1 MRKAVYT
8 IFTQIGL
15 QSRGG
20 CLGLSQEQAVLTLRR
35 RILVVD
41 DESDIGELLKY
52 NLEQEG
58 YETAIVN
65 EGEKVIEKLK
75 SEAFDLLILDLML
88 PGVSGLD
95 ICRSM
100 KREES
105 LETIPIIML
114 TAKSSETDKIV
125 GLEVGADDY
134 ITKPFS
140 PREVVA
146 RVKAVLRRSE
156 DKKEYDIG
164 GNLEFEGLK
173 IDTSRHEV
181 YVEGEEVKLT
191 NTEFKI
197 LQCLLQKPG
206 HVFNRSQLITFA
218 LGKDV
223 SVVDRTIDVH
233 ITNLRKKLN
242 QRGPQIESIRGVGYR
257 LKEAR
262 SLQVQ

>member
-1 MRKAVYT
+1 
-8 IFTQIGL
+8 
-15 QSRGG
+15 
-20 CLGLSQEQAVLTLRR
+20 LTLRR

-41 DESDIGELLKY
+41 DEVDIAELIKY
-52 NLEQEG
+52 NLEQEAF
-58 YETAIVN
+58 EVVILHEAS
-65 EGEKVIEKLK
+65 KVLSILK
-75 SEAFDLLILDLML
+75 SQNFDLILLDLML
-88 PGVSGLD
+88 PGASGMDL
-95 ICRSM
+95 CREM
-100 KREES
+100 KRNPQTES
-105 LETIPIIML
+105 IPIIML

-156 DKKEYDIG
+156 TKRVGPNSAIIEY
-164 GNLEFEGLK
+164 EGLR
-173 IDTSRHEV
+173 IDASRHEV
-181 YVEGEEVKLT
+181 FVDGEEVRLT

-206 HVFNRSQLITFA
+206 HVFDRSQLIDFA

-242 QRGPQIESIRGVGYR
+242 QRGPLIESIRGVGYR
-257 LKEAR
+257 VKEVRDQA
-262 SLQVQ
+262 

>member
-1 MRKAVYT
+1 M
-8 IFTQIGL
+8 
-15 QSRGG
+15 
-20 CLGLSQEQAVLTLRR
+20 
-35 RILVVD
+35 VVD
-41 DESDIGELLKY
+41 DEPDIGELLKY
-52 NLEQEG
+52 NLDQEG
-58 YETAIVN
+58 FDVN
-65 EGEKVIEKLK
+65 VVRAGEKVL
-75 SEAFDLLILDLML
+75 DLLQSESYDLVILDLML

-95 ICRSM
+95 LCRQM
-100 KREES
+100 KRNKS
-105 LETIPIIML
+105 LEGVPIIML

-156 DKKEYDIG
+156 DRKDLPTKVKLEY
-164 GNLEFEGLK
+164 EGIR
-173 IDTSRHEV
+173 IDSSKHEV
-181 YVEGEEVKLT
+181 FVDNREIKLT

-206 HVFNRSQLITFA
+206 HVYNRTQLIDFA

-233 ITNLRKKLN
+233 ITNLRRKLN
-242 QRGPQIESIRGVGYR
+242 QRGSQIESIRGVGYR
-257 LKEAR
+257 IKESR
-262 SLQVQ
+262 SA

>member
-1 MRKAVYT
+1 M
-8 IFTQIGL
+8 
-15 QSRGG
+15 
-20 CLGLSQEQAVLTLRR
+20 TLRR
-35 RILVVD
+35 RILIVD
-41 DESDIGELLKY
+41 DEADISDLLKF

-58 YETAIVN
+58 YDISSLHK
-65 EGEKVIEKLK
+65 GEDVLHTLR
-75 SEAFDLLILDLML
+75 SNHFDLILLDLML

-95 ICRSM
+95 ICREM
-100 KREES
+100 KKDRD
-105 LETIPIIML
+105 LENLPIIMI

-156 DKKEYDIG
+156 DHREFSKEANLEYDGIR
-164 GNLEFEGLK
+164 

-181 YVEGEEVKLT
+181 FVDGEEVKLT

-206 HVFNRSQLITFA
+206 HVFNRTQLISFA
-218 LGKDV
+218 LGANV

-233 ITNLRKKLN
+233 ITNLRKKLGA
-242 QRGPQIESIRGVGYR
+242 RGGQVESIRGVGYR
-257 LKEAR
+257 IKEAR
-262 SLQVQ
+262 DLKTSSV

>member
-1 MRKAVYT
+1 M
-8 IFTQIGL
+8 
-15 QSRGG
+15 
-20 CLGLSQEQAVLTLRR
+20 TLRR

-41 DESDIGELLKY
+41 DEVDIAELIKY
-52 NLEQEG
+52 NLEQEAF
-58 YETAIVN
+58 EVVVLHEASNVLS
-65 EGEKVIEKLK
+65 VLK
-75 SEAFDLLILDLML
+75 SQNFDLILLDLML
-88 PGVSGLD
+88 PGASGLD
-95 ICRSM
+95 LCRDM
-100 KREES
+100 KRNPQTES
-105 LETIPIIML
+105 IPIIML

-156 DKKEYDIG
+156 TKRVGSNSAIIEY
-164 GNLEFEGLK
+164 EGLR
-173 IDTSRHEV
+173 IDASRHEV
-181 YVEGEEVKLT
+181 LVDGEEVKLT

-206 HVFNRSQLITFA
+206 HVFDRSQLIDFA

-242 QRGPQIESIRGVGYR
+242 QRGPLIESIRGVGYR
-257 LKEAR
+257 VKEVR
-262 SLQVQ
+262 D